1 MLTLLARNAA
11 SVHAPA
17 MLTPSSDE
25 QLRTAAF
32 AYLDRLRATKG
43 EYLSH
48 VDLKAFEFEGV
59 RIPLQQQRGI
69 RVVRGMKAALSIT
82 TTYRRR
88 PEDRPYEDEIGPDM
102 YVRYKWQGTD
112 ESDYDN
118 RALHD
123 AMAGTPLIYFIGVE
137 PGVYH
142 AEYPVWVVGW
152 EAELHRAI
160 VALTEDLRAQWGN
173 AYTLEH
179 PADLAL
185 RRRYAER
192 MVRQRLHQPRFS
204 RAVLRA
210 YGHQCAACR
219 LRHQELLDAAHIKED
234 SEGGEPVVPN
244 GVALCAIHH
253 RAFDAQ
259 VLGIRP
265 DYVLEIRRDVLEEQD
280 GPTLRHSLQG
290 IHQTKLVVPRQL
302 ASRPDPELLEERYS
316 RFQAAS

>member
-1 MLTLLARNAA
+1 M
-11 SVHAPA
+11 S
-17 MLTPSSDE
+17 
-25 QLRTAAF
+25 
-32 AYLDRLRATKG
+32 
-43 EYLSH
+43 
-48 VDLKAFEFEGV
+48 
-59 RIPLQQQRGI
+59 LQGQRGI
-69 RVVRGMKAALSIT
+69 RVVRGLEAALSIT

-102 YVRYKWQGTD
+102 YARYKWQGTN
-112 ESDYDN
+112 ELDYDN
-118 RALHD
+118 QALKA
-123 AMAGTPLIYFIGVE
+123 AMKDTPLIYFIGVE
-137 PGVYH
+137 AGIYH

-152 EAELHRAI
+152 EPEQHRAVI
-160 VALTEDLRAQWGN
+160 ALTEDLRAQWGN
-173 AYTLEH
+173 EYTLDH

-192 MVRQRLHQPRFS
+192 MIRQRLHQPRFS

-210 YGHQCAACR
+210 YGHQCAACL
-219 LRHQELLDAAHIKED
+219 LRHQKLLDAAHIRED
-234 SEGGEPVVPN
+234 SEGGEPIVPN

-290 IHQTKLVVPRQL
+290 IHHTKLVVPRQ
-302 ASRPDPELLEERYS
+302 AAARPDPELLQERYI
-316 RFQAAS
+316 RFREAS